1 MMETLEQLWQNALAL
16 LTQFFTVA
24 YAAALE
30 FALNLDP
37 LAWWLAG
44 GVVLL
49 LLLWALLRRRK
60 GGAKGRP
67 EVLLSLGTISVS
79 SGLSEGMDA
88 RGDRLLPERFS
99 LRLTVS
105 NLNEYAVQVLEV
117 ALKTPEM
124 EVPVTAEVAAVVPPE
139 GSVTLEEPLAELT
152 GDEGRLNLYFYT
164 AGSKRL
170 YRVGTS
176 FALEPWNSRYKISP
190 LDQTVAPTRQLAS
203 AGVSRVQEKV
213 WQERT
218 EPVLVRGSE
227 PERAAPHERRTP
239 DVTSRHKTQD
249 KAQRAT
255 TKVVSYP
262 DPTETPRHGGSGF
275 PDEF

>member
-1 MMETLEQLWQNALAL
+1 MMETLEQLWRDALVL

-30 FALNLDP
+30 FARGLDP
-37 LAWWLAG
+37 RAWWIG
-44 GVVLL
+44 GGAALL

-60 GGAKGRP
+60 GSAKGRP
-67 EVLLSLGTISVS
+67 EVLLSLGTISM
-79 SGLSEGMDA
+79 SGGPSESIDA
-88 RGDRLLPERFS
+88 RSDRLLPEQFL

-105 NLNEYAVQVLEV
+105 NLNAYAVQVLEV

-170 YRVGTS
+170 FRVATS

-190 LDQTVAPTRQLAS
+190 LNQTIAPAKQLAS
-203 AGVSRVQEKV
+203 AGVSRLQERV
-213 WQERT
+213 WRQERT
-218 EPVLVRGSE
+218 DPTLPRD
-227 PERAAPHERRTP
+227 PERAASQRRTP
-239 DVTSRHKTQD
+239 DV
-249 KAQRAT
+249 AQHSAARRTAQEHT
-255 TKVVSYP
+255 PTKVVSYP
-262 DPTETPRHGGSGF
+262 EPTETPRHGGSGF

>member
-16 LTQFFTVA
+16 LTRFFTAA
-24 YAAALE
+24 YPAVLE
-30 FALNLDP
+30 FARNLGS
-37 LAWWLAG
+37 LAWAAG
-44 GVVLL
+44 GGVLLL

-60 GGAKGRP
+60 GRSKGRP
-67 EVLLSLGTISVS
+67 EVLLSLGTIHVP
-79 SGLSEGMDA
+79 GGEG
-88 RGDRLLPERFS
+88 PERFS

-124 EVPVTAEVAAVVPPE
+124 QVPATAEVAAVVPPE
-139 GSVTLEEPLAELT
+139 GSVTLEESLTELT

-176 FALEPWNSRYKISP
+176 FALEPWNSRYKVSP
-190 LDQTVAPTRQLAS
+190 LDQTVVPTKQLAS

-218 EPVLVRGSE
+218 EPVLVRGE
-227 PERAAPHERRTP
+227 PERAAPRERRTT
-239 DVTSRHKTQD
+239 DVTARHKTQD
-249 KAQRAT
+249 KAQRAA

-262 DPTETPRHGGSGF
+262 EATETPRHRGSGF